1 MTFYDVW
8 VSVKNGSVAK
18 RPIDTGFVYIKFEDN
33 KIMKKFYSNSK
44 WVQKNLDDEDVKVD
58 TWQLV

>member
-18 RPIDTGFVYIKFEDN
+18 RPIDSGFVKVGS
-33 KIMKKFYSNSK
+33 KKS
-44 WVQKNLDDEDVKVD
+44 E
-58 TWQLV
+58 